1 VSTASAPTLSEA
13 PYWYLTRS
21 TGIVAFV
28 LLTVALAVGI
38 AATQRTLAS
47 PSWPRFATQGL
58 HRNVSLL
65 GVAFLGVHIV
75 TTLLDGFVNITWWAA
90 VVPGASHYRTLWVAL
105 GTVAFDLTVLV
116 LITSLLRLRLS
127 AALWRRVHWSAYA
140 LWPLSWL
147 HFLKTGT
154 DAAHGRF
161 GVWLAIACAGVVSA
175 AVAGRVVAGSSEP
188 QPLRTPVR

>member
-58 HRNVSLL
+58 HRNVSVL

-90 VVPGASHYRTLWVAL
+90 VVPGVSHYRTVWVAL

-116 LITSLLRLRLS
+116 LVTSLLRVRLS

-175 AVAGRVVAGSSEP
+175 AVAGRVVAGSAEP
-188 QPLRTPVR
+188 QPLRSPGR

>member
-1 VSTASAPTLSEA
+1 MSTASAPTLSEA

-175 AVAGRVVAGSSEP
+175 AVAGRVVAGSAEP
-188 QPLRTPVR
+188 QPLRSPGR